1 MKILLIHAEKFGWMV
16 KEKALKDAEE
26 LKENQKSYSTNEV
39 LVVFCAVEKI
49 DEKKPEKILEKTVNS
64 IAEVAEKV
72 KTQNIVIYPYAH
84 LSSELASSKTAIALL
99 KKLNEK
105 LTENGYRTKLAPF
118 GWYKSFELVCKGHP
132 LSELSRTITLEEA
145 EEEEVFRP
153 IEKNV
158 YKVLTPTMEVLDP
171 ENYQFRREEENFR
184 FLVEKEVFSKEFT
197 GGEKPRYLD
206 YCKKFG
212 FEWEH
217 FSDLGHMRYEP
228 EANLIFE
235 LVAEYSKSLVDSLGF
250 PVYHVRGT
258 NMFDLSV
265 PAVSEHA
272 KLFGGRLYE
281 VKTDK
286 RSLVLRYAA
295 CHQQFAMLKD
305 WVISYK
311 DLPFGVFEVADSY
324 RFEQEGEL
332 LLCFRVRKLHMPDL
346 HILCK
351 NMDEAKKYAL
361 IVHKKIYEEIR
372 KIGGDYVSLY
382 NTTREYF
389 EENRD
394 FFRKLLEVERKPVLL
409 CFVPKR
415 KYYWVLNV
423 EYNIIDEL
431 NRPREIATFQI
442 DVENS
447 RRFNI
452 TFTNVDGSKT
462 YPIII
467 HTALIGTIERYIFTM
482 FDLAVKNKKE
492 GKPPMLPVWL
502 SPVQV
507 RVIPVSTKLLEFAEE
522 VVKELEREKIRVDL
536 DDTDETLA
544 RKVRR
549 AETSWIPYI
558 VVVGEEEVKT
568 GRFDVRFREN
578 GKRKKISLEELVEEV
593 KGKMDRYP
601 WKPLPLPKR
610 VSVRPIY

>member
-1 MKILLIHAEKFGWMV
+1 MRILLIHADRFGWTA

-26 LKENQKSYSTNEV
+26 LKDNQKSYLTNDV
-39 LVVFCAVEKI
+39 LVVFCAVEKV
-49 DEKKPEKILEKTVNS
+49 DEKNPEQILEKTVGS
-64 IAEVAEKV
+64 IVEVAEKV
-72 KTQNIVIYPYAH
+72 KTQNMVVYPYAH
-84 LSSELASSKTAIALL
+84 LSPELASPKIATTLL

-105 LTENGYRTKLAPF
+105 LTEKGYKVKLAPF

-132 LSELSRTITLEEA
+132 LSELSRVITP
-145 EEEEVFRP
+145 EEVEEKP
-153 IEKNV
+153 QPTEKNV
-158 YKVLTPTMEVLDP
+158 YKVLTPAMEVLDP
-171 ENYQFRREEENFR
+171 ENYQFRQGEENFR
-184 FLVEKEVFSKEFT
+184 FLVEKEALGKEFA
-197 GGEKPRYLD
+197 GGEKPKYLD

-235 LVAEYSKSLVDSLGF
+235 LVAEYSRSLVDSLDF

-281 VKTDK
+281 IKTDK

-305 WVISYK
+305 WIISYK
-311 DLPFGVFEVADSY
+311 DLPFGVFEIADSY

-361 IVHKKIYEEIR
+361 IIHKKIYEEIR
-372 KIGGDYVSLY
+372 KIGRDYVSLY
-382 NTTREYF
+382 NTTKEYF
-389 EENRD
+389 EENKE
-394 FFRKLLEVERKPVLL
+394 FFRELLEVEKKPVLL
-409 CFVPKR
+409 CFVPEK
-415 KYYWVLNV
+415 KYYWVLNI
-423 EYNIIDEL
+423 EYNVIDEL

-442 DVENS
+442 DVGNS
-447 RRFNI
+447 KRFNI
-452 TFTNVDGSKT
+452 TFTDADGSKA

-482 FDLAVKNKKE
+482 FDLAVKNEKE

-507 RVIPVSTKLLEFAEE
+507 RVIPVSERLLKFAEE
-522 VVKELEREKIRVDL
+522 VVEKLEKERIRVDL

-544 RKVRR
+544 KKVRK
-549 AETSWIPYI
+549 AETSWVPYI

-568 GRFDVRFREN
+568 GKFDVRFRET
-578 GKRKKISLEELVEEV
+578 GKREKISLEELIEEV
-593 KGKMDRYP
+593 KKKIDGYP
-601 WKPLPLPKR
+601 WKPLPLPKKL
-610 VSVRPIY
+610 SIRPIY